1 MSQKSA
7 LPGSLK
13 VANCWSIETVWATSF
28 SPGIDTH
35 NGIML
40 TLIEVSQW
48 GLRVICWYDIKNS
61 IKVITF
67 FTYNISQVI
76 IQLKI
81 APFFFFLVPWSFKT
95 FCFNGATVKLI
106 YLMGCFL
113 NVHSIYNCIN
123 AVISST
129 IWPGLKDWVVNGN
142 CFKRCLFNCSSREM
156 IRTSFAKGSWL

>member
-7 LPGSLK
+7 LPGSLE

-35 NGIML
+35 NRIML

-67 FTYNISQVI
+67 FTCNISTGNNTVENCT
-76 IQLKI
+76 L
-81 APFFFFLVPWSFKT
+81 FFFLVPWSFKT

-106 YLMGCFL
+106 YLMGCCFL
-113 NVHSIYNCIN
+113 NVHSIYKCIN

-129 IWPGLKDWVVNGN
+129 IWPGLKD
-142 CFKRCLFNCSSREM
+142 
-156 IRTSFAKGSWL
+156 